1 MYKEEAEHYAPVAGF
16 KIGVDSSESPTRFCG
31 MVGQSDVMRRL
42 YDRITAAAA
51 TRSTI
56 LVAGESGTGKELVA
70 RALHELGTAPYSPFV
85 PFNCAALPREL
96 VESEL
101 FGYRRGAFSGAT
113 SDYAGLFRSAE
124 GGTAFLDEITE
135 MSPETQAKLL
145 RTLQE
150 RSVRPVGATREVPIN
165 VRVIAST
172 NRDLETAIRSGQLR
186 RDLYY
191 RLQVNVIELPPL
203 RDRRDDIPHLV
214 RHFIKLYGDVSG
226 RPAAVTA
233 IDAAALDAL
242 MNHEWP
248 GNVRELANAIESACT
263 FGRSATISLADLPRS
278 IAAAARNLIAA
289 ARVSE
294 HPVCLQTFADV
305 ERDLIQRTLA
315 STAGNKV
322 RAARMLKIS
331 RKKLYAKI
339 DKYGLERLGEAGP
352 NRMAAMAMN

>member
-1 MYKEEAEHYAPVAGF
+1 MYKEDAQHYAPLDGSKFGA
-16 KIGVDSSESPTRFCG
+16 DSNESPSRFCG
-31 MVGQSDVMRRL
+31 IVGQSEVMRRL
-42 YDRITAAAA
+42 YDRVTAAAA

-56 LVAGESGTGKELVA
+56 LVVGESGTGKELVA

-101 FGYRRGAFSGAT
+101 FGYRRGSFSGAT

-165 VRVIAST
+165 VRIIAST
-172 NRDLETAIRSGQLR
+172 NRDPEAAIRSGQLR

-214 RHFIKLYGDVSG
+214 RHFIKLYGDINA
-226 RPAAVTA
+226 RRAAVTG
-233 IDAAALDAL
+233 IDEAALDAL
-242 MNHEWP
+242 MNNEWQ

-263 FGRSATISLADLPRS
+263 FGRATTIGLADLPRS
-278 IAAAARNLIAA
+278 ISTAPRNLMVA

-294 HPVCLQTFADV
+294 RPACLQTFADV
-305 ERDLIQRTLA
+305 ERELIQRALA

-339 DKYGLERLGEAGP
+339 DKYGLERLDEAEP
-352 NRMAAMAMN
+352 NRMAAMALH